1 MQQQVVDYGIDYA
14 DATFAEVSDV
24 GNLLEDVRRALSTPP
39 ENVQVVDGALAPLVF
54 WDPLNLS
61 FDLRDYLNDS
71 VSQADRAALPGR
83 IERIFEDDDR
93 FAAFSATVD
102 YGDLTLTVTVSAT
115 AASGLSFTMTVV
127 ADSNQVQVT
136 SRSAN

>member
-1 MQQQVVDYGIDYA
+1 MTAAVDYGIDYA
-14 DATFAEVSDV
+14 DATFAEVSTVD
-24 GNLLEDVRRALSTPP
+24 NFLNDIYRAVSTPP
-39 ENVQVVDGALAPLVF
+39 ENVQVVDGVVSPLLF

-61 FDLRDYLNDS
+61 FDLRSYCNDS
-71 VSQADRAALPGR
+71 VSQADLAALPGR